1 MPVVH
6 IVDVVDGA
14 VRSLTVDR
22 VVSHTNINTEPLV
35 GAGSVS
41 AEDRLPIHDRLQDPL
56 QDLDIRY
63 ASTTNLG
70 NGEGMPIPRNDNAHL
85 LTAQS
90 ALGCRFASLSRV
102 TPRKLSQPPRALER
116 VAEVRL
122 VCLDHT
128 SQGRLV
134 QTAQSGE
141 HLVPPEEGG

>member
-63 ASTTNLG
+63 ELDPVWWTQETGIREMSIKEVQA
-70 NGEGMPIPRNDNAHL
+70 
-85 LTAQS
+85 
-90 ALGCRFASLSRV
+90 CR
-102 TPRKLSQPPRALER
+102 ER
-116 VAEVRL
+116 I
-122 VCLDHT
+122 DHT
-128 SQGRLV
+128 
-134 QTAQSGE
+134 
-141 HLVPPEEGG
+141 HLSFVPRPFISCVRAANP